1 MMEGVIFL
9 GCLHTALK
17 LMYLMDCFLCVC
29 AYSKER
35 TYSCLSKFLSASVS
49 NKVLKWAPLYH
60 FVLAVSFFFLEK
72 KKIIISPVP
81 GLG

>member
-72 KKIIISPVP
+72 KK
-81 GLG
+81 L